1 MRIAYISADGGVPV
15 FGRKGCSVHVQ
26 SMLSALTRLGHRVD
40 LFTARPGVEV
50 RPADLS
56 SLPVHHLALA
66 PRRPDR
72 PAAHS
77 ALAVNHAIRTALQE
91 RGPFDLVYE
100 RYSLWSYAA
109 MDWAARDGIPSV
121 LEVNAPLIDEQARH
135 RCLADRPAAERVAAK
150 VFGCAA
156 VLAAV
161 SDEVARYLARSG
173 ASAARIHVVPN
184 AVDPLRFHRHAVPAE
199 PARHD
204 GFTVGFLGTLKPWHG
219 LPVLLEAFALLARW
233 LPGARL
239 LLVGDGPERERIET
253 RALELG
259 VADRVVLVGAV
270 PPEAV
275 PGWLASMDCAVA
287 PYEDLPGFY
296 FSPLKVYEYMAAGIP
311 VVASAVGQL
320 RSLLTEG
327 ETALLVR
334 PGDPAALAAAF
345 RRVAL
350 EPGLGGR
357 LGAAARAQVLQHH
370 TWDATA
376 SRVLALAGAHPAS
389 GSLDPVVRS

>member
-1 MRIAYISADGGVPV
+1 MRIAYVSADGGVPV

-26 SMLSALTRLGHRVD
+26 AMLSAITRLGHRVE
-40 LFTARPGVEV
+40 LFTTRPGEEARP
-50 RPADLS
+50 ALLS
-56 SLPVHHLALA
+56 GLPVHHLPLA
-66 PRRPDR
+66 PRRQDR
-72 PAAHS
+72 PAVHT
-77 ALAVNHAIRTALQE
+77 ALAVNHAIRPALQE

-109 MDWAARDGIPSV
+109 MDWAAREGIPSV

-135 RCLADRPAAERVAAK
+135 RGLADRPAAERVAAR

-161 SDEVARYLARSG
+161 SDEVGQYLVRFG
-173 ASAARIHVVPN
+173 APAARIHVVPN
-184 AVDPLRFHRHAVPAE
+184 AVDPARFARVKPAE
-199 PARHD
+199 PARRD
-204 GFTVGFLGTLKPWHG
+204 DFTVGFLGTLKPWHG
-219 LPVLLEAFALLARW
+219 LPVLLEAFARLARW
-233 LPGARL
+233 LPAARL

-275 PGWLASMDCAVA
+275 PGWLAAMDCAVA
-287 PYEDLPGFY
+287 PYEDLAGFY

-320 RSLLTEG
+320 RSLLTHG
-327 ETALLVR
+327 ETALMVR
-334 PGDPAALAAAF
+334 PGDSADLAAAL
-345 RRVAL
+345 RRLAM
-350 EPGLGGR
+350 EPRLRGR
-357 LGAAARAQVLQHH
+357 LGAAARAQVLRHH
-370 TWDATA
+370 TWDAAA
-376 SRVLALAGAHPAS
+376 SRVLALASAHPAS
-389 GSLDPVVRS
+389 GSLDPVVRP